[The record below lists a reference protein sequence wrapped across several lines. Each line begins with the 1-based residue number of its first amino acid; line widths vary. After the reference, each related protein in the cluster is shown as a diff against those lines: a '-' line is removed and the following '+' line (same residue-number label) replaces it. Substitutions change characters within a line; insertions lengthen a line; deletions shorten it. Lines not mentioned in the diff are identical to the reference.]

1 MKKSVAYFLILCAVN
16 IYMPIFAQ
24 DTTEA
29 LILRSEQVKSKYGD
43 KSTQY
48 LAAVDSVVMHAFIKE
63 QFDLALD
70 YRKKHLS
77 IIDQIG
83 GNKSIEYADDLT
95 RIGNIIYRMQPNSPQ
110 EVLPYYLQAY
120 SIYEQSD
127 APKNIMYEYCLGQIS
142 NIYIAQEQYN
152 DALGFHRL

>member
-48 LAAVDSVVMHAFIKE
+48 LAAVDSVVMHTFIKE
-63 QFDLALD
+63 QYDLALD

-77 IIDQIG
+77 IIGQIG
-83 GNKSIEYADDLT
+83 GKQKY
-95 RIGNIIYRMQPNSPQ
+95 
-110 EVLPYYLQAY
+110 
-120 SIYEQSD
+120 
-127 APKNIMYEYCLGQIS
+127 
-142 NIYIAQEQYN
+142 
-152 DALGFHRL
+152 